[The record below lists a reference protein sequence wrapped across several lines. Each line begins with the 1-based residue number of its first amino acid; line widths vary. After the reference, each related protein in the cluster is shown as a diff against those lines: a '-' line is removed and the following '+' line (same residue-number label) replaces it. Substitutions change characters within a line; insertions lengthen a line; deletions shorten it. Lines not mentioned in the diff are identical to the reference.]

1 MNDFSERWMWSEAC
15 DMLARA
21 EQLHRQLFQ
30 PTRTQGRPLAW
41 EPPVD
46 VLETEQ
52 ELLVIIALPGVDP
65 DRIKVSIEGAHL
77 VVAGVR
83 VMPPQLQTAIIHRLE
98 LPQGHFER
106 RILLPAGQYEDVS
119 RAAAYG
125 CLVITLLK
133 MGSALG

>member
-1 MNDFSERWMWSEAC
+1 
-15 DMLARA
+15 MLARA

-30 PTRTQGRPLAW
+30 PTRVQGRSLAW

-46 VLETEQ
+46 VLETEH
-52 ELLVIIALPGVDP
+52 ETLVIIALPGVDP
-65 DRIKVSIEGAHL
+65 DGVNVSIEGAHL

-83 VMPPQLQTAIIHRLE
+83 VMPPQLRTAMIHRLE

-106 RILLPAGQYEDVS
+106 RIVLPAGQYEDVT

-125 CLVITLLK
+125 CLVVTLLK
-133 MGSALG
+133 MRSARG

>member
-1 MNDFSERWMWSEAC
+1 MHDFSERWMWSEAC
-15 DMLARA
+15 ETLVRA

-30 PTRTQGRPLAW
+30 PTRAQGRSLAW

-46 VLETEQ
+46 VLETEH

-106 RILLPAGQYEDVS
+106 RIILPAGQYEHVS

-125 CLVITLLK
+125 CLVVTLVK
-133 MGSALG
+133 MRSALG

>member
-15 DMLARA
+15 EMLVRA

-30 PTRTQGRPLAW
+30 PTRAQGRSLAW

-46 VLETEQ
+46 VLETDD

-65 DRIKVSIEGAHL
+65 DRIKVSIDGAHL

-83 VMPPQLQTAIIHRLE
+83 VMPPQLQTAVIHRLE

-106 RILLPAGQYEDVS
+106 RILLPAGQYEHVS
-119 RAAAYG
+119 LAAAYG
-125 CLVITLLK
+125 CLVVTLLK
-133 MGSALG
+133 MRSAFD